1 MSPVVPFVL
10 LLVIAVAVLYW
21 MALRHAAD
29 RIATQYARLAEVLGL
44 ELTQPAAVMGGFI
57 RPEPSL
63 HGHHEGREIS
73 ISVPGKGLQNTRQ
86 IETVLKVE
94 LKHSSF
100 AAQIVPNGVFGGI
113 RQRDSR
119 GMQRWKSGDEDFDK
133 AWDLRTAPGQ
143 AVAQVFHPAMRDALS
158 QHMGRKKGSLYI
170 GSGTIAYAEL
180 GLISDAATRERFE
193 HMLRALFEL
202 AEAIE
207 ATQGLQAKE
216 V

>member
-1 MSPVVPFVL
+1 MFPVVPFVL
-10 LLVIAVAVLYW
+10 LLVIAVALLYW
-21 MALRHAAD
+21 VALRHAAN
-29 RIATQYARLAEVLGL
+29 RIATQYTRLAEALGL
-44 ELTQPAAVMGGFI
+44 ELNQPEPVMAGFI
-57 RPEPSL
+57 RPEPSV

-73 ISVPGKGLQNTRQ
+73 LSVPGKGLQNTRQ

-94 LKHSSF
+94 LKHNRF
-100 AAQIVPNGVFGGI
+100 AAQIVPNGVFGGL

-119 GMQRWKSGDEDFDK
+119 GMQRWKSGDEEFDQ

-143 AVAQVFHPAMRDALS
+143 AVAQVFNSEIRNALVRE
-158 QHMGRKKGSLYI
+158 MGKKKGSLYI

-193 HMLRALFEL
+193 QLLRVLFEL

-207 ATQGLQAKE
+207 ATQGLHAEQ